1 MAQHSS
7 SSLRSMLRSI
17 LLCLFV
23 VLFLL
28 PFLSSPSV
36 YADGFPIIGTLHVGA
51 HPEALA
57 VDMQTHMLYI
67 ADESP
72 GVIVGFDPVRG
83 IVRWRVPLG
92 DVATDV
98 QVDSASH
105 HVYATTTS
113 FGTRQSML
121 FILDGATGQRLFTT
135 PIDFGDNAIA
145 LDVQH
150 QHLYVAGPESGV
162 LDAFTFLSGW
172 QSGPIHVTTQQL
184 NIGPHP
190 QALGVNNRLG
200 RLYIADAATH
210 SVSVFDEESER
221 ILATVPVADG
231 PLHPLRV
238 DETTG
243 RVYVVCSTGRELDI
257 LDGKTNQ
264 VVRRTSVAPD
274 PEGIAIHTATGR
286 IYIADEGDDHVL
298 GTTITILDGHTFD
311 VLGTLPVGRSPDGVE
326 ADPALHRVYV
336 STEDSNAVVEISDST
351 DLPLTPEST
360 TYQSIAAHRAIV
372 ALQQATLFT
381 LIGMCLAII
390 GATLSALLPRWR
402 ERGNLQT
409 APDDVPSRLEQDTP
423 PL

>member
-1 MAQHSS
+1 MAQDSS
-7 SSLRSMLRSI
+7 SSLMSMVRST
-17 LLCLFV
+17 LLYLYV
-23 VLFLL
+23 VLFLFL
-28 PFLSSPSV
+28 FLSPPSV
-36 YADGFPIIGTLHVGA
+36 HADGFPIIGTLHVGA

-83 IVRWRVPLG
+83 IVRWRMPLG
-92 DVATDV
+92 NTATDV

-113 FGTRQSML
+113 FGARQSIL
-121 FILDGATGQRLFTT
+121 FILDGATGQMLFTT

-145 LDVQH
+145 LDAQH
-150 QHLYVAGPESGV
+150 QRLYVAGPESGV

-184 NIGPHP
+184 HIGPHP
-190 QALGVNNRLG
+190 QGLGVNSHLG

-210 SVSVFDEESER
+210 MISVFDEESGR

-243 RVYVVCSTGRELDI
+243 RVYIVCSTGRELDI

-264 VVRRTSVAPD
+264 VIVRTHVAPD
-274 PEGIAIHTATGR
+274 PEGIAFHTATGR
-286 IYIADEGDDHVL
+286 IYIPK
-298 GTTITILDGHTFD
+298 FC
-311 VLGTLPVGRSPDGVE
+311 P
-326 ADPALHRVYV
+326 
-336 STEDSNAVVEISDST
+336 N
-351 DLPLTPEST
+351 
-360 TYQSIAAHRAIV
+360 
-372 ALQQATLFT
+372 
-381 LIGMCLAII
+381 
-390 GATLSALLPRWR
+390 
-402 ERGNLQT
+402 
-409 APDDVPSRLEQDTP
+409 
-423 PL
+423 